1 MERIE
6 NPIEGV
12 KEWLAEASKLEAD
25 ANAMSIASVDADG
38 SPTSRIVLLK
48 SIDTGFLFYT
58 NLGSRKARDIKHNPE
73 VSLCFHWKSTT
84 RQVRVQG
91 SAQLVT
97 GEEADS
103 YFASRERESQLAA
116 WASEQ
121 SKPTDNHQSLLD
133 KLELYRKKFDG
144 KLVPRPSF
152 WSGFRVLPSMIEFW
166 DKKPSRLHER
176 IVFTL
181 GADGGWTSEF
191 LNP

>member
-121 SKPTDNHQSLLD
+121 SKPTDNRQSLLD

-152 WSGFRVLPSMIEFW
+152 WSGFRVLPSTIEFW

-181 GADGGWTSEF
+181 LADGGWTSEF